1 MNVPHPRIV
10 VLALVLL
17 VAGIAV
23 VALADAT
30 ALIAVGW
37 GMAGVAGVLGISYA
51 FLLVGESE
59 DRDRLRN
66 PRG

>member
-1 MNVPHPRIV
+1 MPHPRIV
-10 VLALVLL
+10 AVAAALL
-17 VAGIAV
+17 VAGIAL
-23 VALADAT
+23 VALADGV
-30 ALIAVGW
+30 ALTAVGW
-37 GMAGVAGVLGISYA
+37 GLAGVAGVLLVSYA

>member
-1 MNVPHPRIV
+1 MPHPRIV
-10 VLALVLL
+10 ATALALL
-17 VAGIAV
+17 VAGILI

-30 ALIAVGW
+30 ALTAVGW
-37 GMAGVAGVLGISYA
+37 GLFGVACVTLISYA

-59 DRDRLRN
+59 DRDRLKN

>member
-1 MNVPHPRIV
+1 MPHPRIV
-10 VLALVLL
+10 TVAVALL
-17 VAGIAV
+17 VVGIAI

-30 ALIAVGW
+30 ALTAVGW
-37 GMAGVAGVLGISYA
+37 GLAGIAGVVLISYA